1 MPNGWTIVGT
11 PEGLKELLGN
21 PHDFAKEI
29 ERRVSAA
36 GAVVG
41 HILWEADPRRAY
53 VLTHVP
59 KEGADGIFARLDEN
73 LEPDEPTKRLY
84 NELEEIERRG

>member
-11 PEGLKELLGN
+11 PEELTDLLDD
-21 PHDFAKEI
+21 PRRFA
-29 ERRVSAA
+29 ERVEMLVADA

-41 HILWEADPRRAY
+41 HIFWEADPRSAR

-59 KEGADGIFARLDEN
+59 LGNANEVFEG
-73 LEPDEPTKRLY
+73 LETSLGPTKRLY
-84 NELEEIERRG
+84 NTEEEIRRRG